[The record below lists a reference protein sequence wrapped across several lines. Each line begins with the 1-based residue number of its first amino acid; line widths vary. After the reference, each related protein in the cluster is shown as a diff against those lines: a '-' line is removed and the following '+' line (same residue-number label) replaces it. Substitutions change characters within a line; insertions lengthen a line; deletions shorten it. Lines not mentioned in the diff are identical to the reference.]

1 MLNTENF
8 SVIKL
13 ENISCR
19 IKTFYVQKSTLC
31 SNCSNSA
38 LYHLQIKFFEQ
49 QYQKI
54 YRDIFN

>member
-1 MLNTENF
+1 MLSTENF

-31 SNCSNSA
+31 SNCIQFSSVSLTNKV
-38 LYHLQIKFFEQ
+38 LQTAIPK
-49 QYQKI
+49 
-54 YRDIFN
+54 NL